1 MKYAGWFLSTMFS
14 MSKRSSSERPGSLR
28 IIGGRWRGR
37 RIVLPSD
44 ADIRPT
50 PDRVRE
56 TLFNWLTPVIDG
68 MRCLDLFAGSGALGL
83 EALSRGAAETW
94 FVEKSETAAAQLS
107 DILQRLECRSARVIT
122 GDALRF
128 LRQEHGCFDLVLLD
142 PPFDTMDLGNLCTLL
157 EANWLAPGAYI
168 YLEMS
173 RESELPAMP
182 ATWSTVREKTA
193 GQVRFALV
201 KQTLT
206 TRESPN
212 GPDESKDRGG

>member
-1 MKYAGWFLSTMFS
+1 MFD
-14 MSKRSSSERPGSLR
+14 MSKRSSPARPGSLR

-37 RIVLPSD
+37 RIVLPSH

-56 TLFNWLTPVIDG
+56 TLFNWLTPVVDG

-83 EALSRGAAETW
+83 EAISRGAAETW
-94 FVEKSETAAAQLS
+94 FVEKSETAVVQLS
-107 DILQRLECRSARVIT
+107 DTLRRLECRSARVIT

-128 LRQEHGCFDLVLLD
+128 LRQEQGCFDLVLLD
-142 PPFDTMDLGNLCTLL
+142 PPFDAIDLANLCTLL
-157 EANWLAPGAYI
+157 EANWLAPEAYI

-173 RESELPAMP
+173 RENALPAMP
-182 ATWSTVREKTA
+182 ASWSTVREKEA

-201 KQTLT
+201 KRILT
-206 TRESPN
+206 TRE
-212 GPDESKDRGG
+212 

>member
-1 MKYAGWFLSTMFS
+1 MFS
-14 MSKRSSSERPGSLR
+14 MSKRGSSDRPGSVR

-37 RIVLPSD
+37 RIVLPPD

-83 EALSRGAAETW
+83 EALSRGASETW
-94 FVEKSETAAAQLS
+94 FVEKSKAAAARLT
-107 DILQRLECRSARVIT
+107 DALRGLECHSARVVVD
-122 GDALRF
+122 DALQF
-128 LRQEHGCFDLVLLD
+128 LRQEKSCFDLVLLD
-142 PPFDTMDLGNLCTLL
+142 PPFDAIDLGNLCTLL
-157 EANWLAPGAYI
+157 EAKWLAPGAHI

-182 ATWSTVREKTA
+182 ANWSTIREKTA
-193 GQVRFALV
+193 GQVRFALM
-201 KQTLT
+201 QRAST
-206 TRESPN
+206 TREPQD
-212 GPDESKDRGG
+212 GTGEIAGKRQVRKD